1 MASLAVLLLAVVRV
15 MLQPVLI
22 GGVAGAMAIAREVT
36 PRWPASG
43 LLRQVY
49 DGVLVA
55 LIILLFVY
63 VVLRIQ
69 TV

>member
-15 MLQPVLI
+15 LVQPVLI
-22 GGVAGAMAIAREVT
+22 GGVAGAMAVAREIT

-43 LLRQVY
+43 LLRQIY
-49 DGVLVA
+49 DAILVA
-55 LIILLFVY
+55 LIFLLFVY

>member
-15 MLQPVLI
+15 MLQPILI
-22 GGVAGAMAIAREVT
+22 GGVAATMAVARELT

-43 LLRQVY
+43 FSRQVY

-55 LIILLFVY
+55 LIFLLFVY